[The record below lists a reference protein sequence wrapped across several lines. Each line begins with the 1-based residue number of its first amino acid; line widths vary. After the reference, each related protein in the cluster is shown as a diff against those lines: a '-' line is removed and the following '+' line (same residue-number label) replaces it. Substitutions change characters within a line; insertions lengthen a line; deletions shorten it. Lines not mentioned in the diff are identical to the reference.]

1 MPSKLPR
8 NWVPNSRFTSSQS
21 GRRAAG
27 DGDWGRG
34 VAFQYVAMD
43 SDSEDFIVVGT
54 PLEQEEEARGYRK
67 KVTDLAVT
75 KALPVHKQEATDAE
89 GRRRFH
95 GAFTGG
101 FSAGYFNTVGSKEGW
116 TPQQFTSSR
125 ANRAKVTQ
133 TAEDFMDDDE
143 REEMRAT
150 ALEARDD
157 YDTFGTAAELR
168 AQRAMAASEATGDGG
183 RRKVYGPA
191 IIPGPVPSDL
201 VVPTSD
207 PVGARLLRLM
217 GWRRGKGIGRGGAR
231 NDVNGDGDG
240 DGEGDVNDENG
251 GSRRSRWGKS
261 ATALVDDTPRY
272 VLHPK
277 TNLHGVGYDPFEGAE
292 EFRKVAEARA
302 VRRNA
307 DPRGLGSVRPNR
319 GEAFGVGVFE
329 GDDPDEDVYRT
340 RTLGGDEIGH
350 TYEIMSEEEDE
361 EEEEE
366 KKGED
371 ARRRGGGKDGRRS
384 GEGGVGA
391 VRGFSLSADTLAPA
405 TWYPPPV
412 VPKSFRA
419 FHVFPPGTEPP
430 PFADASRALA
440 KPPPRAPPPPPAVPP
455 PSDAERAKFID
466 TTAMFVAKNGPAF
479 EAMARERQR
488 GDPKFSFLFGGPD
501 EGYYRYKLGECR
513 RELGAGTGAVTQWAS
528 VALGEARPKP
538 LDADDRAR
546 MLGETPLPATMKGGG
561 LARPLSAAPPPGTKV
576 PEKQPETINVKGIAA
591 ADRSRIQ
598 ANLGSMFTSGS
609 TLETQDMGHG
619 SRALKPG
626 LTMAS
631 SFVSAGALEDP
642 KEAREREERAKL
654 APIVNSRVSRDWAPE
669 SLLCKRFDVRDP
681 FEGRAKPGAVRSFK
695 SDSIVLTETVAAA
708 TAAAPKF
715 LPPNKGDDRVTEV
728 PPPPPPPRVPASVM
742 PPPPPRIHPPA
753 EPTPPVQTLNPA
765 LQTPVVP
772 GGDLRRYSTGAWGSR
787 PVSAPPAGE
796 PVPSAAGDG
805 VGPGPVSA
813 REPSVR
819 EEAESF
825 LDSLGIVP
833 ERPMEFFKAIF
844 DDSDEEN
851 DPPPPP
857 RRRERSPDR
866 RERAIGTVES
876 ASLEGRRPVEAPAD
890 VVSGPAP
897 PPGGVPEKR
906 HRADDEYGR
915 SSKKAKKD
923 SKKKDS
929 KKKDS
934 KKKSKKE
941 KKSKKSKRSR
951 RDRSDSSSDSDS

>member
-1 MPSKLPR
+1 MVLEGGDPGAIESKPVLPTGTVEISGLPPKLLGRAAGGLR
-8 NWVPNSRFTSSQS
+8 NWVPISRVTSSLS

-27 DGDWGRG
+27 DGDWGWG
-34 VAFQYVAMD
+34 VTSQYVAMD

-231 NDVNGDGDG
+231 HGNGDVNDGD
-240 DGEGDVNDENG
+240 DVNDENG
-251 GSRRSRWGKS
+251 GRRSRWGKS

-307 DPRGLGSVRPNR
+307 DPRGLGSVRPTR

-340 RTLGGDEIGH
+340 KTLGGDEIGH
-350 TYEIMSEEEDE
+350 TYEIMSEEEDDE
-361 EEEEE
+361 EEEKG

-384 GEGGVGA
+384 AEGGVGA

-412 VPKSFRA
+412 VPRSFRA

-430 PFADASRALA
+430 P
-440 KPPPRAPPPPPAVPP
+440 
-455 PSDAERAKFID
+455 
-466 TTAMFVAKNGPAF
+466 
-479 EAMARERQR
+479 
-488 GDPKFSFLFGGPD
+488 
-501 EGYYRYKLGECR
+501 
-513 RELGAGTGAVTQWAS
+513 
-528 VALGEARPKP
+528 VAL
-538 LDADDRAR
+538 
-546 MLGETPLPATMKGGG
+546 
-561 LARPLSAAPPPGTKV
+561 
-576 PEKQPETINVKGIAA
+576 
-591 ADRSRIQ
+591 
-598 ANLGSMFTSGS
+598 
-609 TLETQDMGHG
+609 
-619 SRALKPG
+619 
-626 LTMAS
+626 
-631 SFVSAGALEDP
+631 FVIEF
-642 KEAREREERAKL
+642 R
-654 APIVNSRVSRDWAPE
+654 
-669 SLLCKRFDVRDP
+669 C
-681 FEGRAKPGAVRSFK
+681 
-695 SDSIVLTETVAAA
+695 
-708 TAAAPKF
+708 
-715 LPPNKGDDRVTEV
+715 
-728 PPPPPPPRVPASVM
+728 
-742 PPPPPRIHPPA
+742 
-753 EPTPPVQTLNPA
+753 PV
-765 LQTPVVP
+765 
-772 GGDLRRYSTGAWGSR
+772 
-787 PVSAPPAGE
+787 
-796 PVPSAAGDG
+796 
-805 VGPGPVSA
+805 
-813 REPSVR
+813 
-819 EEAESF
+819 
-825 LDSLGIVP
+825 
-833 ERPMEFFKAIF
+833 
-844 DDSDEEN
+844 
-851 DPPPPP
+851 
-857 RRRERSPDR
+857 
-866 RERAIGTVES
+866 
-876 ASLEGRRPVEAPAD
+876 
-890 VVSGPAP
+890 
-897 PPGGVPEKR
+897 
-906 HRADDEYGR
+906 
-915 SSKKAKKD
+915 
-923 SKKKDS
+923 
-929 KKKDS
+929 
-934 KKKSKKE
+934 
-941 KKSKKSKRSR
+941 
-951 RDRSDSSSDSDS
+951 